1 MNLSIASRFKVGI
14 LKGVQILVVDND
26 VNSGVVYTI
35 FLEHFGANVITASSI
50 KEALKILTWFVPH
63 ILICEIRFLGE
74 SVYTLLNRLTAM
86 EAGNKNH
93 IPIIV
98 TSTCATGTIDQIPE
112 IEFEGYL
119 LKPIDLDKLV
129 VVIENQL
136 QPGINNSLVKVD
148 SSLTVSKLTEIKLCV
163 SNLKGLK

>member
-1 MNLSIASRFKVGI
+1 MIAV
-14 LKGVQILVVDND
+14 
-26 VNSGVVYTI
+26 
-35 FLEHFGANVITASSI
+35 SSI

-74 SVYTLLNRLTAM
+74 SVYTLLNRLITM
-86 EAGNKNH
+86 EAFNKNH

-98 TSTCATGTIDQIPE
+98 ISTCATGIIDQIPE

-129 VVIENQL
+129 VVIENQV
-136 QPGINNSLVKVD
+136 QPGINNSLVEAD
-148 SSLTVSKLTEIKLCV
+148 RSLTVSKLTGIKLCV
-163 SNLKGLK
+163 SNVKGLK